1 MEVLRC
7 PAERSFTQTDVT
19 RAAKGAV
26 KAGLTVQRVEI
37 DREGKIILFTGKQP
51 KQPDVEDATPLI
63 G

>member
-1 MEVLRC
+1 MSRRAQ
-7 PAERSFTQTDVT
+7 PFTQFDVT

-51 KQPDVEDATPLI
+51 KRPDDEDATALI
-63 G
+63 